1 MARKKEPFPVRK
13 DSHTQH
19 KWAAAAACFG
29 TTNFLAAWG
38 GIAPCTNE
46 RQVSWLKDRRARPSS
61 RFPSD
66 VVAAHSPFTVTSS
79 RRSLTCFPFT
89 PCPAQRARRSGTDH
103 FLYSLLFHCA
113 YYSRRMGKIQ
123 PPFYKSM
130 HGCRID
136 NSLFVHYNG
145 TTTS

>member
-79 RRSLTCFPFT
+79 HRILTCFPFT
-89 PCPAQRARRSGTDH
+89 PEAALARDNRAPTIFCIH
-103 FLYSLLFHCA
+103 FCSTVPTIA
-113 YYSRRMGKIQ
+113 DAWGKFN